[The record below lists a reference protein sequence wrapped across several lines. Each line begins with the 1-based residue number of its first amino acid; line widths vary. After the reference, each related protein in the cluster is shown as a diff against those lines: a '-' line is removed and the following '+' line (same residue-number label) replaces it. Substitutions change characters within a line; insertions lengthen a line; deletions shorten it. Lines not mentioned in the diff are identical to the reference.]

1 MRTLVLILT
10 LGLLSFQDIKAQDID
25 SIQQNLQVLFQ
36 EANDAYRSEDY
47 GSAQEIYQSI
57 EDSSWVSAEL
67 YLNIGNTFYQQQQLA
82 PSIYYFEKGLLLDPA
97 NEDLAKN
104 LEIANRNTLD
114 QINAL
119 PLSVYQKI
127 DAKFFKSLSVNQW
140 AFLTVLMSFV
150 FGLSFLF
157 FHFSLTPTKRRIF
170 FISSILSAALLLAS
184 LGISF
189 KEYSE
194 TEADR
199 PAIVFIQE
207 VKVKNAPLE
216 NAEDEFLLH
225 EGTKVQVLDQ
235 IDLWRKISIKDG
247 SQGWVQSKTIKEL
260 K

>member
-1 MRTLVLILT
+1 MRTIILILT
-10 LGLLSFQDIKAQDID
+10 LGLLSFQDITAQDID
-25 SIQQNLQVLFQ
+25 SIQQNLQILFQ
-36 EANDAYRSEDY
+36 EANEAYRSENYDI
-47 GSAQEIYQSI
+47 AQEIYQKI

-82 PSIYYFEKGLLLDPA
+82 PSIYYFEKGLLLDAENP
-97 NEDLAKN
+97 DLVKN
-104 LEIANRNTLD
+104 LEIANRNTID

-119 PLSVYQKI
+119 PQSVYQKI
-127 DAKFFKSLSVNQW
+127 DRKFFKIFSVNQW
-140 AFLTVLMSFV
+140 TVFTVVMSFV

-157 FHFSLTPTKRRIF
+157 FHFSVTPTKRRIF
-170 FISSILSAALLLAS
+170 FISSILSATLLLAG

-189 KEYSE
+189 KESSE
-194 TEADR
+194 FEADR
-199 PAIVFIQE
+199 PAIIFPQE

-235 IDLWRKISIKDG
+235 LDLWRKISIKDG
-247 SQGWVQSKTIKEL
+247 SQGWVESKSIKEL